1 MPCYSWAEGKIR
13 SPSRTITGMAMP
25 QNDTP
30 DFYEVRFD
38 IREVENVPTGRN
50 ATREA
55 VLGTGNK
62 VDEFIGGGPAVS
74 QRAAQ
79 RSTHGASA
87 RSVSS
92 LPTATIGADGRAAI
106 PSLQ

>member
-1 MPCYSWAEGKIR
+1 MPCYSWGARGDSI
-13 SPSRTITGMAMP
+13 SQSNNHGMAMP

-50 ATREA
+50 GTREA
-55 VLGTGNK
+55 ILSAGNK
-62 VDEFIGGGPAVS
+62 VGEFIGGGPVVS

-79 RSTHGASA
+79 RLTHGASA
-87 RSVSS
+87 RSGSS
-92 LPTATIGADGRAAI
+92 LPTATIGADGRRTM
-106 PSLQ
+106 SGSR